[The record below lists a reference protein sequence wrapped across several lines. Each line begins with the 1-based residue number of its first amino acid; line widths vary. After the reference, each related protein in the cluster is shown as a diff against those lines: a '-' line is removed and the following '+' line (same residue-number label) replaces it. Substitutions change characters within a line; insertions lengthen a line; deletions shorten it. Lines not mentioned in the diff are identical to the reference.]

1 MENLKNKKLFML
13 DMDGTIYLS
22 DQLFEETGP
31 FLELLEKQGKRF
43 LFLTNNSSK
52 GVEEYLEKLRK
63 MGLPAREDCLLTSGM
78 ATISYLKNHLP
89 SKDLFLC
96 ATPSLIED
104 FEKAGFCVNAEKP
117 KAVVIAFDTTL
128 DYAKLHRICD
138 LVRSGLPYFAT
149 HPDVNVPLSGGLAPD
164 IGCVI
169 SFVKTSTG
177 REPDKIIG
185 KPNAELVE
193 TASVITGIDKSEIV
207 MVGDRLATD
216 IMLGIN
222 AGISSVLVLSGVTS
236 KKEAQESTM
245 KPQYIFENIGT
256 ITDILRS

>member
-1 MENLKNKKLFML
+1 ML
-13 DMDGTIYLS
+13 NMDGTIYLS
-22 DQLFEETGP
+22 DRLFEETKP
-31 FLELLEKQGKRF
+31 FLELLKKQGKRF

-52 GVEEYLEKLRK
+52 GVEQYLEKLRK

-78 ATISYLKNHLP
+78 ATIAYLQSHLP
-89 SKDLFLC
+89 SREIFLC
-96 ATPSLIED
+96 GTPSLTKD
-104 FEKAGFCVNAEKP
+104 FEKAGFCLSAEHP

-164 IGCVI
+164 VGCVI

-185 KPNAELVE
+185 KPNAQLVE
-193 TASVITGIDKSEIV
+193 TASVLTGIEKGEIV

-216 IMLGIN
+216 IMLGIS

-236 KKEAQESTM
+236 ENEAKESSV
-245 KPQYIFENIGT
+245 KPDYIFQNIGE
-256 ITDILRS
+256 ITKILLN

>member
-1 MENLKNKKLFML
+1 ML

-22 DQLFEETGP
+22 DRLFEETKP

-78 ATISYLKNHLP
+78 ATISYLQNYL
-89 SKDLFLC
+89 SSREIFLC
-96 ATPSLIED
+96 GTPSLTKD
-104 FEKAGFCVNAEKP
+104 FEQAGFCVNTEHP

-128 DYAKLHRICD
+128 DYAKLHHICD

-164 IGCVI
+164 VGCVI

-193 TASVITGIDKSEIV
+193 TASVLTGIDKSEIA

-222 AGISSVLVLSGVTS
+222 AGVSSVLVLSGVTS
-236 KKEAQESTM
+236 EKEAKESSV
-245 KPQYIFENIGT
+245 KPDYIFKNIDE
-256 ITDILRS
+256 ITKILLN